1 MLSTYRFVGLLL
13 VTKLLSNGDIP
24 VIKAVYDAVGI
35 HFINRLLLPLGRR
48 EVTNTEMVLWRL
60 QSVLL
65 DQHNCLVSRG
75 GSAHSCEQMPQV
87 WLLRG
92 LKSTRGM

>member
-13 VTKLLSNGDIP
+13 VTKLLSSGDIP
-24 VIKAVYDAVGI
+24 VINAVYDAVGI

-60 QSVLL
+60 QSVLRTSTTVWSVEEVL
-65 DQHNCLVSRG
+65 HTLVNRCLRCG
-75 GSAHSCEQMPQV
+75 Y
-87 WLLRG
+87 
-92 LKSTRGM
+92 